1 MPRSHAALMWHVS
14 ADATPRT
21 RTRGRWRKAGAE
33 LAQLK
38 AAFDRVDV
46 DGDGAL
52 SAGELVKIATESG
65 VATSKAEAE
74 AAIRALMVGRKPP
87 TLDFDGFARCF
98 GVGGGAVEGASD
110 ADSAALSGFK
120 RAVLLSSLGIDGGEE
135 GADAAQMVL
144 QVLRTPRR
152 ERLGW
157 AMQGLELYVEQL
169 KLEFFQQTSPSPEL
183 RAAIC
188 AALDAVALEPQE
200 TLYGADDAADAYY
213 IVVEGE
219 VEEVAVDKEGEV
231 TVLRTLRAGAAFG
244 ESALAAAPAR
254 RKQGVRGGYK
264 YTDTTTLARLGR
276 EDYLRLLAE
285 ERARECEVARGFLEG
300 LHLLR
305 RMPKD
310 AMTQLAAAV
319 EPVQFGRHAVLA
331 TQGARPEHLLLLR
344 SGDAVMTVVPSEGRA
359 SEAPEGRPRSVS
371 GRRPDEVSVASLA
384 LAGEIV
390 GAGFLADS
398 AYSSYTFPC
407 SIVATN
413 AVAGY
418 RVHRDLAKRCFR
430 SRAVTRALLS
440 SHATREELTM
450 QLISGGD
457 AGAEPAVD
465 SISSRAKVEVPER
478 EQCVPPAFVVPNSL
492 DGKALRVKH
501 LPQAPDMTTSM
512 LLSHS
517 TSFSSLDVAKPG
529 SRGGGRGTAR
539 RPLSAASASS
549 TATSASDMIRMRRRR
564 KTDAEAKSAGGG
576 AGGAAHHACA
586 FRVINDFVARS
597 DGVLQQ
603 GSVTRIAGFSVAHDS
618 VTVAVRGNLD
628 RRPSTAGGGQD
639 ESWAPEEVWKAQAL
653 GSGLWEVHVEQP
665 RFDAPSYTITAR
677 SEQTAGTA
685 TFAGIRWGD
694 VAAGLGMD
702 GLEVHSRLDSLR
714 YPSQELPVGA
724 VALEREARR
733 AAAAKESSL
742 GALEGMVTNLPQIPP
757 KPKQKREASSEKAL
771 RMLQIKCA
779 GNNLGEEAS
788 TEAAQQ
794 TKVYGR
800 FCLDAYLS
808 AG

>member
-98 GVGGGAVEGASD
+98 GVGGGAAEGASD

-120 RAVLLSSLGIDGGEE
+120 RAVLLSSLGIDGGGE

-157 AMQGLELYVEQL
+157 ALQGLELYVEQL
-169 KLEFFQQTSPSPEL
+169 KLEFVQQTSPSPEL

-200 TLYGADDAADAYY
+200 TLYAADDAADAFY

-285 ERARECEVARGFLEG
+285 ERARECDVARGFLEG

-319 EPVQFGRHAVLA
+319 EPVQFGRHTVLA
-331 TQGARPEHLLLLR
+331 AQGTQPEHLLLLR
-344 SGDAVMTVVPSEGRA
+344 CGDAVMTVVPSKVEGGA
-359 SEAPEGRPRSVS
+359 SEAAEGRPRSVS
-371 GRRPDEVSVASLA
+371 GRRPDEVSVASL
-384 LAGEIV
+384 GPIN
-390 GAGFLADS
+390 
-398 AYSSYTFPC
+398 
-407 SIVATN
+407 SI
-413 AVAGY
+413 
-418 RVHRDLAKRCFR
+418 
-430 SRAVTRALLS
+430 
-440 SHATREELTM
+440 
-450 QLISGGD
+450 LI
-457 AGAEPAVD
+457 P
-465 SISSRAKVEVPER
+465 
-478 EQCVPPAFVVPNSL
+478 F
-492 DGKALRVKH
+492 
-501 LPQAPDMTTSM
+501 
-512 LLSHS
+512 
-517 TSFSSLDVAKPG
+517 
-529 SRGGGRGTAR
+529 
-539 RPLSAASASS
+539 
-549 TATSASDMIRMRRRR
+549 
-564 KTDAEAKSAGGG
+564 
-576 AGGAAHHACA
+576 
-586 FRVINDFVARS
+586 
-597 DGVLQQ
+597 
-603 GSVTRIAGFSVAHDS
+603 
-618 VTVAVRGNLD
+618 
-628 RRPSTAGGGQD
+628 
-639 ESWAPEEVWKAQAL
+639 
-653 GSGLWEVHVEQP
+653 
-665 RFDAPSYTITAR
+665 
-677 SEQTAGTA
+677 
-685 TFAGIRWGD
+685 
-694 VAAGLGMD
+694 
-702 GLEVHSRLDSLR
+702 
-714 YPSQELPVGA
+714 
-724 VALEREARR
+724 
-733 AAAAKESSL
+733 
-742 GALEGMVTNLPQIPP
+742 
-757 KPKQKREASSEKAL
+757 
-771 RMLQIKCA
+771 
-779 GNNLGEEAS
+779 
-788 TEAAQQ
+788 
-794 TKVYGR
+794 
-800 FCLDAYLS
+800 
-808 AG
+808 